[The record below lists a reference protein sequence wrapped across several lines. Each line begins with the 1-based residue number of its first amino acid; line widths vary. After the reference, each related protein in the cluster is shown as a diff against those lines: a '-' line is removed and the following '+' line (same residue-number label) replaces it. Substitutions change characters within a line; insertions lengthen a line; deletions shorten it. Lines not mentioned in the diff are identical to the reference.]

1 MKKKPLTKHTFKLF
15 AGQIDQLAALHPNLP
30 VSETLRRIIDAY
42 ITRVEKQLGSAQK
55 KVEVEFDV

>member
-1 MKKKPLTKHTFKLF
+1 MKKRPLTKHTFKLF
-15 AGQIDQLAALHPNLP
+15 AGQIERLSELHPNLP

-42 ITRVEKQLGSAQK
+42 FVRVEKQLGSSQK